1 MSICGRGHGRC
12 YDAGVNDRDR
22 DGRRCRAHRGA
33 PRRATTVLLL
43 IALSALSAALSGCG
57 WDRRRGRLPASL
69 PDQEFWRLST
79 TFAEP
84 AGLFAY
90 PDSLISNELYFV
102 HAARMLSPAGGVY
115 IGVGPEQNFS
125 YIARLRPAMAFIV
138 DIRHENRS
146 LHLMYKALFEL
157 ATDRADYVSR
167 LFSRRPADVG
177 PGMDVGQLFTR
188 LGAATPDPRLL
199 DGQMR
204 QIRERL
210 TITRRFPL
218 TAEDLSGIEAALR
231 TFYTE
236 GPGIDYGRSLPD
248 GSTDPS
254 YQELMTAVDVS
265 GQYQSYLGSEESF
278 TVLKELHTRNL
289 ILPIVGDFGGARALR
304 SVSDYV
310 RQHSARISAF
320 YASNVE
326 VYLNR
331 RQTEAFCRSLAD
343 LPHDSGTRFIG
354 SRSLRP
360 FRTKLAGCPTGEPPS

>member
-1 MSICGRGHGRC
+1 
-12 YDAGVNDRDR
+12 VNDRDR
-22 DGRRCRAHRGA
+22 DGRPCRAHRGA
-33 PRRATTVLLL
+33 PRRATAVLLL
-43 IALSALSAALSGCG
+43 VALSALSAALSGCG
-57 WDRRRGRLPASL
+57 WDWRRGRLPASL

-102 HAARMLSPAGGVY
+102 HAARMLRPAGGVY
-115 IGVGPEQNFS
+115 IGVGPEQNFT

-138 DIRHENRS
+138 DIRRENRS

-167 LFSRRPADVG
+167 LFSRRPADVDAG
-177 PGMDVGQLFTR
+177 TDVGQLFAR
-188 LGAATPDPRLL
+188 LGAATPDPRLF
-199 DGQMR
+199 DGQLR

-278 TVLKELHTRNL
+278 AVLKELHTRNL

-310 RQHSARISAF
+310 RQHNARISAF

-331 RQTEAFCRSLAD
+331 RQTDAFCRSLAD
-343 LPHDSGTRFIG
+343 LPHDSGTWFIG

-360 FRTKLAGCPTGEPPS
+360 FRTKLAGCPTGALPS